1 MCIWE
6 KRNKSIKDPEPL
18 KFCRR
23 FERFAASLVRCLSEA
38 SCARKTSESA
48 TVQNGVH
55 KFPGLDLLYSY
66 FVFLIYTNGYSN
78 HYECVWGTVLAV
90 NFGICRRMIWEISK
104 LLFFNFSKH
113 LDKSVLISFFDLPFT
128 NTKIISQYRLTY
140 TLCSGL
146 NSVPLHETVIR

>member
-1 MCIWE
+1 MIE
-6 KRNKSIKDPEPL
+6 FHRH
-18 KFCRR
+18 

-90 NFGICRRMIWEISK
+90 NFDICRQTI
-104 LLFFNFSKH
+104 
-113 LDKSVLISFFDLPFT
+113 
-128 NTKIISQYRLTY
+128 
-140 TLCSGL
+140 
-146 NSVPLHETVIR
+146 

>member
-1 MCIWE
+1 M
-6 KRNKSIKDPEPL
+6 

-66 FVFLIYTNGYSN
+66 FVFLIYNL
-78 HYECVWGTVLAV
+78 HDL
-90 NFGICRRMIWEISK
+90 FKSK
-104 LLFFNFSKH
+104 
-113 LDKSVLISFFDLPFT
+113 FT
-128 NTKIISQYRLTY
+128 NDNDAAVLPSEMLQILDVSALHKPQSQR
-140 TLCSGL
+140 
-146 NSVPLHETVIR
+146 N